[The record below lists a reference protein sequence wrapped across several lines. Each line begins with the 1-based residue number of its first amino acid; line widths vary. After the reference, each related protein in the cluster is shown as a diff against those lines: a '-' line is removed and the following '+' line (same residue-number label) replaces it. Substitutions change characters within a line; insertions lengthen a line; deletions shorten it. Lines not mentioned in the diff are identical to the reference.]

1 MHKVKERDQY
11 LQTDSINEGAVRN
24 NMVPPTN
31 ETNTKE
37 RNDLINEMLHVN
49 RERATSIRESGVGQL
64 TRNPLQM
71 LKIEKRHTMVTNTNQ
86 SKFNLTQ
93 TMHSRNKSSLSH
105 FENKPVTLFTP
116 STTEIISEQPEES
129 VS

>member
-11 LQTDSINEGAVRN
+11 LQTDSINEGSFRN
-24 NMVPPTN
+24 NTVPPTN

-49 RERATSIRESGVGQL
+49 RDRASSIREPGVAQQ

-71 LKIEKRHTMVTNTNQ
+71 LKVEKRHTVVVITNQ
-86 SKFNLTQ
+86 SKFNLT
-93 TMHSRNKSSLSH
+93 
-105 FENKPVTLFTP
+105 
-116 STTEIISEQPEES
+116 
-129 VS
+129 

>member
-1 MHKVKERDQY
+1 MHKVRERDVY
-11 LQTDSINEGAVRN
+11 LQTDSINEGAFSN
-24 NMVPPTN
+24 NTLPPTN

-49 RERATSIRESGVGQL
+49 RDRAASIRESGVVQL

-71 LKIEKRHTMVTNTNQ
+71 LKIEKRHTQVINTNQ

-105 FENKPVTLFTP
+105 FENKPAI
-116 STTEIISEQPEES
+116 SITEHHDDGAS
-129 VS
+129 